1 MHRRRHTTIKDDP
14 VMTSNKRGTVT
25 FATSGKDSRTTQIFV
40 NLKDNA
46 FLDKMGFSPVGEV
59 IEGMDVVDAIYSG
72 YGEKPDQG
80 KIQAEGNA
88 YLTANFPKLSFTAK
102 ATRRARAQ
110 L

>member
-1 MHRRRHTTIKDDP
+1 
-14 VMTSNKRGTVT
+14 MTSNKRGTVT

-59 IEGMDVVDAIYSG
+59 IEGMDVVDTIYSG

-80 KIQAEGNA
+80 RIQAEGNA
-88 YLTANFPKLSFTAK
+88 YLTASFPKLSFTAK
-102 ATRRARAQ
+102 AARRARAQ
-110 L
+110 R

>member
-59 IEGMDVVDAIYSG
+59 IEGMDVVDTIYSG
-72 YGEKPDQG
+72 YGE
-80 KIQAEGNA
+80 
-88 YLTANFPKLSFTAK
+88 T
-102 ATRRARAQ
+102 
-110 L
+110 